1 MHALLHIQ
9 VACACPFL
17 PVTAEAGDR
26 VIQGG
31 RKDGEGQ
38 GEEDGEGQ
46 EAKLDQAHL
55 AQVQPHVEAK
65 VERGRNR
72 VFGEL
77 WLEPSLQTLFVARI
91 LQL

>member
-1 MHALLHIQ
+1 MPVPI
-9 VACACPFL
+9 L
-17 PVTAEAGDR
+17 PVTAEPGDR

-31 RKDGEGQ
+31 RKDGE

-55 AQVQPHVEAK
+55 PQVQPHSKAK

-72 VFGEL
+72 VPGEL
-77 WLEPSLQTLFVARI
+77 WLENLASRSKCL
-91 LQL
+91 